1 MRKSFL
7 LMILAIA
14 TCGQAKDVTV
24 KSPNGTLVVT
34 ERNNDGR
41 VT

>member
-1 MRKSFL
+1 MMRKSFL

-24 KSPNGTLVVT
+24 KSPNGALVVT
-34 ERNNDGR
+34 VSNND
-41 VT
+41 